1 MKKRC
6 NTCTHKREI
15 TNSHRITCNYYW
27 ENKHLLSTSPASS
40 QDISD
45 YAKTS
50 GWFDFPYDF
59 DPLWITSDCNGY
71 KREIDKPI
79 LYTNEF

>member
-6 NTCTHKREI
+6 STCAHTSEI
-15 TNSHRITCNYYW
+15 TNSHRISCQYYW
-27 ENKHLLSTSPASS
+27 KNKNLLDTSPASLC
-40 QDISD
+40 DISD
-45 YAKTS
+45 YAKSS

-71 KREIDKPI
+71 THKVDDAI
-79 LYTNEF
+79 LYTSEF

>member
-1 MKKRC
+1 MKKTC
-6 NTCTHKREI
+6 NTCTYKSEI
-15 TNSHRITCNYYW
+15 ANSQRITCHYYW
-27 ENKHLLSTSPASS
+27 ENKHLLYTSPASLS
-40 QDISD
+40 DISD

-59 DPLWITSDCNGY
+59 DPLWITTDCNGY
-71 KREIDKPI
+71 KREIDEPI

>member
-1 MKKRC
+1 MKKVC
-6 NTCTHKREI
+6 STCIHKSEI
-15 TNSHRITCNYYW
+15 VNSHRISCQYYW
-27 ENKHLLSTSPASS
+27 QHKNLLFTSPTSLS
-40 QDISD
+40 DISD
-45 YAKTS
+45 YAKNS

-71 KREIDKPI
+71 VRKTEDII